1 MKVTY
6 LKIENFRG
14 IQSLELQPGEQVNV
28 FAGINGAGKSSVL
41 DAIRILLS
49 WMVARLHSSKG
60 RGVNLLENDIYK
72 GAGHCFLKITLDNAI
87 SWQLYKQSNTNRS
100 KSDMKTDLGELM
112 SYVNEKIT
120 EYGESPKTTDF
131 TLIDAYTVN
140 RIVTQTPSRIR
151 KKHMLGALDAMN
163 VKMENS
169 TNFHSFFLWFR
180 EREDIEN
187 EKFRFDGYLQPD
199 KQLDAIRQAMHSVFP
214 EYGNLRVKRGPMDF
228 IINKGHDTFCFSQL
242 SDGEKVYIAL
252 IADISRKLAMT
263 HPTESNPLI
272 TDGIIIIDEID
283 LHLHPSWQNE
293 VLSKLK
299 STFPGCQFFLSTHS
313 PYVISD
319 MQNTLRDK
327 LISMNGGKGI
337 VNNNNFYGQQT
348 NDILYEVFGMDTLRN
363 KEVQKYIDHIWEI
376 LKGTNE
382 YDSERLNQNVE
393 WLKQNIDASDPEFI
407 KIALQRKQNEIQE
420 KQ

>member
-1 MKVTY
+1 
-6 LKIENFRG
+6 
-14 IQSLELQPGEQVNV
+14 
-28 FAGINGAGKSSVL
+28 
-41 DAIRILLS
+41 
-49 WMVARLHSSKG
+49 
-60 RGVNLLENDIYK
+60 
-72 GAGHCFLKITLDNAI
+72 
-87 SWQLYKQSNTNRS
+87 
-100 KSDMKTDLGELM
+100 
-112 SYVNEKIT
+112 
-120 EYGESPKTTDF
+120 
-131 TLIDAYTVN
+131 
-140 RIVTQTPSRIR
+140 
-151 KKHMLGALDAMN
+151 MLGALDAMN